1 MDFEEALNHSC
12 NSAFAQIA
20 IQLGQSK
27 LMQTAGELGFNTK
40 EDMGQITVSASKF
53 DVSKTTKTDL
63 GWAGIG
69 QYTTMVNPY
78 HMLTLL
84 GAIANNGVAT
94 QPSFVENMVYPDGK
108 TDIIGKTEVNK
119 TVNLDPQ
126 TAAQMKKLLRSNVV
140 NYYSDDTFPGLEMCG
155 KTGTAEVEGG
165 SHAWFVGFSQREDT
179 PYAVICV
186 VEKSGSGLSVAG
198 SVVNE
203 VMQEVCD

>member
-1 MDFEEALNHSC
+1 
-12 NSAFAQIA
+12 
-20 IQLGQSK
+20 
-27 LMQTAGELGFNTK
+27 
-40 EDMGQITVSASKF
+40 MGQITVSASKF

-94 QPSFVENMVYPDGK
+94 KPYFVENMVYPDGK

-126 TAAQMKKLLRSNVV
+126 IAAQMKKLLRSNVV

>member
-1 MDFEEALNHSC
+1 MYKFTGFTEKANRALNS
-12 NSAFAQIA
+12 SVEIA
-20 IQLGQSK
+20 ENLGHTYIGSEHL
-27 LMQTAGELGFNTK
+27 LMGLVR
-40 EDMGQITVSASKF
+40 ED
-53 DVSKTTKTDL
+53 
-63 GWAGIG
+63 
-69 QYTTMVNPY
+69 
-78 HMLTLL
+78 
-84 GAIANNGVAT
+84 NGVAT
-94 QPSFVENMVYPDGK
+94 KPYFVENMVYPDGK

-126 TAAQMKKLLRSNVV
+126 IAAQMKKLLRSNVV